1 MTGAC
6 LRVGPIVEAIDSCII
21 ANIPST
27 GPLATVH
34 AVSPCPA
41 AQEVRHYSAD
51 HSRFRHFGAFERRC
65 PILKYNAK
73 CYICGQ
79 AGEPGITRIFKN
91 GWFERFAR
99 KERIDDSAL
108 RDAVQRAE
116 SGLIDA
122 DLGGGVIKQRVARA
136 GQGKSGGYRT
146 LILFRHGD
154 RAIFAFGFAKSAQA
168 NISKADLALLRDA
181 ATEALGWS
189 GEELDR
195 LVASGTL
202 VEIEDGNDD
211 EG

>member
-1 MTGAC
+1 VLYKPLGRRA
-6 LRVGPIVEAIDSCII
+6 II
-21 ANIPST
+21 A
-27 GPLATVH
+27 
-34 AVSPCPA
+34 
-41 AQEVRHYSAD
+41 
-51 HSRFRHFGAFERRC
+51 
-65 PILKYNAK
+65 
-73 CYICGQ
+73 
-79 AGEPGITRIFKN
+79 RIFKN

-99 KERIDDSAL
+99 KERILDSAL
-108 RDAVQRAE
+108 RDAVERAE
-116 SGLIDA
+116 SGLVDA

-168 NISKADLALLRDA
+168 NISKADIALLRDA

-202 VEIEDGNDD
+202 VEIDDGNDG